1 LLNSR
6 PYRNISLGG
15 WVNWPEWPDTK
26 NLLTNIR
33 RHWRYKDPE
42 QKRGRK
48 KGREHIQQKLQA
60 PSSVSQ
66 YLEMPYST
74 HQLQLDMAKLDL
86 LSPKNLAL
94 ILHEDVPTPIRSSR
108 EDNFQV
114 SKIRRVCFVAFSNQ
128 PSQKNS
134 RHTDAQKPGPC
145 ISGKERYTNS
155 HTENGRACTLHILY
169 FRSPQVMLFSCL
181 SWVYFCL
188 LLSVMFI
195 SILMDLW
202 VPFIQGFFK
211 KICWY
216 LTHRFG

>member
-1 LLNSR
+1 MLNSR

-15 WVNWPEWPDTK
+15 WVNWQEWPDTK

-114 SKIRRVCFVAFSNQ
+114 SKIRRVCFFTFSNQ

-155 HTENGRACTLHILY
+155 HWEWQGLHFAHPLFQKPSSDAFQLPIMSLFLPFVEYHVYLY
-169 FRSPQVMLFSCL
+169 LDGSLSPFH
-181 SWVYFCL
+181 
-188 LLSVMFI
+188 
-195 SILMDLW
+195 
-202 VPFIQGFFK
+202 PGFFK
-211 KICWY
+211 KHLLVPY
-216 LTHRFG
+216 T